1 MQLKFQA
8 GNRNDDHQF
17 PGLWDGRRTVL
28 NARLQS
34 AKSRPH
40 QKLKM
45 EMSLYSRST
54 TVIHHDSPWL
64 IRHDTLSVRVWQSSG
79 NRSGSGMYCMHANDL
94 CGESGV
100 FVIRNHHWDK
110 PCRNIPVKTLGRP
123 RLTREIGTEKRRLC
137 FNHFLISDTEVR
149 TANMEC
155 PCLPCRMVTKRWLPW
170 LLASYII
177 FFFQIV

>member
-1 MQLKFQA
+1 MQLKVQA

-17 PGLWDGRRTVL
+17 PGLWEGRRTVL
-28 NARLQS
+28 NTGLQS

-54 TVIHHDSPWL
+54 TVIYHDSPWL
-64 IRHDTLSVRVWQSSG
+64 IPHDTLSVRFRQYSG

-100 FVIRNHHWDK
+100 FVIWYHHWDK
-110 PCRNIPVKTLGRP
+110 TCRNIPVKTLGRP
-123 RLTREIGTEKRRLC
+123 RITTEIRTEESAR
-137 FNHFLISDTEVR
+137 FNSFPHQWHRS
-149 TANMEC
+149 
-155 PCLPCRMVTKRWLPW
+155 
-170 LLASYII
+170 
-177 FFFQIV
+177 